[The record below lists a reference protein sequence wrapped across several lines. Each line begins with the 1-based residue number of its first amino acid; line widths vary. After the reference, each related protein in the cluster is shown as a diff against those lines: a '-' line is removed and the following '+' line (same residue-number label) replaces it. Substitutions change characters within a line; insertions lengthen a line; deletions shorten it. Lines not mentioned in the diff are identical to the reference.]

1 MSNALLQRLGLAHPI
16 IQAPMAGT
24 STVTMAA
31 AASNAGALGSL
42 ALGAST
48 VAQARE
54 ALAQLHALTD
64 KPFNVNVFCHQP
76 AALDAARD
84 AAWIKHLQGHLDEF
98 GGSINLPLKEIYQ
111 SFIVDSDM
119 QQLLLEQPPAVV
131 SFHFG
136 LPDAAVLRSLKNAG
150 VFLMATATNLDEARQ
165 IEAAGLDAIVA
176 QGIEAGGHRGIFDE
190 HKDEEIGTFALVR
203 LLATQCRLPVIAAG
217 GIMDGAGIAA
227 ALRLGAQAVQLGT
240 AFLLTRESGANAA
253 YRNLLKSSRAQHT
266 RVTAAISGR
275 RARGIVNRFM
285 EEIDTPAAAPIP
297 AYPAAY
303 DAGKQLHA
311 MATAKEVHEFGAHWA
326 GQGAALIRDGY
337 TVGELVHLLVQE
349 WRAQA

>member
-98 GGSINLPLKEIYQ
+98 GGSISLPLKEIYQ
-111 SFIVDSDM
+111 SFIVDTDM

-136 LPDAAVLRSLKNAG
+136 LPDAAVIRSLKNAG

-285 EEIDTPAAAPIP
+285 EEIDTPAAAPIL